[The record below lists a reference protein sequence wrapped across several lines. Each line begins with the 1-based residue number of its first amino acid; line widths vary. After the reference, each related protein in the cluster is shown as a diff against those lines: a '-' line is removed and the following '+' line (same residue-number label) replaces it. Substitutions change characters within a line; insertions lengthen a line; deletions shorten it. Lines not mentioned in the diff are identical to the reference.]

1 MGKLQIKWNIFFL
14 FLASTYCLSL
24 SYHMKGSPGSLSIA
38 AGESEQSSTVVWQKS
53 GHQGDGWLTVS
64 VDIRHD
70 RMVVAFTTTRTISAY
85 CH

>member
-53 GHQGDGWLTVS
+53 GNQGNGWLTTA
-64 VDIRHD
+64 VDIPAFATP
-70 RMVVAFTTTRTISAY
+70 VVSNNVCLFDGV
-85 CH
+85 